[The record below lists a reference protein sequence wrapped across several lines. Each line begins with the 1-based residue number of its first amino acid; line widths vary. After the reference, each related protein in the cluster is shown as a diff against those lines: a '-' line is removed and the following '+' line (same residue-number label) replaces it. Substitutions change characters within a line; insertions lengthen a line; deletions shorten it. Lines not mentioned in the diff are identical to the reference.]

1 MSNSAVRLGL
11 RLMIFSLAASYILMR
26 VRSIAGME
34 TFSEHFYAAQTI
46 LLITAWDS
54 GAYNG
59 RRIYLC
65 SPKVQGH
72 MRHYS
77 EACGGGT
84 FGGNSAPCRMG
95 SDKVRRSLCLQ
106 YNIFLKMQT
115 GRYILL
121 YRPVLIYS
129 LSLFSLS
136 SGLSTVIF
144 SLIILFSSASRT
156 FSVKMPSFTSS
167 PACGIRPKSSSA
179 QPPRV

>member
-1 MSNSAVRLGL
+1 MSNGAVRLGL

-26 VRSIAGME
+26 VRCIAGME

-46 LLITAWDS
+46 LLITAWIAGLITAGS
-54 GAYNG
+54 
-59 RRIYLC
+59 
-65 SPKVQGH
+65 SKVQGH
-72 MRHYS
+72 MRS
-77 EACGGGT
+77 SCKACGSGA
-84 FGGNSAPCRMG
+84 FGGDSSPCRMG
-95 SDKVRRSLCLQ
+95 SDKIRRSLCLQ
-106 YNIFLKMQT
+106 YNIFLKMKT
-115 GRYILL
+115 GRYIL
-121 YRPVLIYS
+121 YRPVFIYS

-156 FSVKMPSFTSS
+156 FSVKTPSFTSS

>member
-1 MSNSAVRLGL
+1 MSNGAVRLGL

-26 VRSIAGME
+26 VRCIAGME
-34 TFSEHFYAAQTI
+34 QNPADVDA
-46 LLITAWDS
+46 LLACKACGS
-54 GAYNG
+54 GA
-59 RRIYLC
+59 
-65 SPKVQGH
+65 
-72 MRHYS
+72 
-77 EACGGGT
+77 
-84 FGGNSAPCRMG
+84 FGGDSSPCRMG
-95 SDKVRRSLCLQ
+95 SDKIRRSLCLQ
-106 YNIFLKMQT
+106 YNIFLKMKT
-115 GRYILL
+115 GRYIL

-156 FSVKMPSFTSS
+156 FSVKTPSFTSS